1 MFYFVYTSFSIYIE
15 LSALDNNDVND
26 VVLRINVSGD
36 MYSRQNTGSGAPG
49 SSSSSAKTPDYTGY
63 SAYSNYADTTYPQRS
78 YQGGESNQG
87 GYAASAPKP
96 GQQGFDF
103 KEWPTS

>member
-1 MFYFVYTSFSIYIE
+1 MGK
-15 LSALDNNDVND
+15 LDNTVE
-26 VVLRINVSGD
+26 INVPGD
-36 MYSRQNTGSGAPG
+36 MYSRQTTGSGAPG

-63 SAYSNYADTTYPQRS
+63 SAYGNYADTSYPQRS

-96 GQQGFDF
+96 QQGFDF

>member
-1 MFYFVYTSFSIYIE
+1 MQSTLPFTLSTCFSIARKASVIGD
-15 LSALDNNDVND
+15 L
-26 VVLRINVSGD
+26 VLRTHVSGD

>member
-1 MFYFVYTSFSIYIE
+1 MIFNFIFLIFFLLLVRQDE
-15 LSALDNNDVND
+15 HDDL
-26 VVLRINVSGD
+26 VLCTNVAGD

-63 SAYSNYADTTYPQRS
+63 SYSNYADTSYPQRS
-78 YQGGESNQG
+78 YQGGENSQG

>member
-1 MFYFVYTSFSIYIE
+1 MMFNFTFFTFILQFVRDEY
-15 LSALDNNDVND
+15 DVL
-26 VVLRINVSGD
+26 VFCTNVAGD

-63 SAYSNYADTTYPQRS
+63 SAYSNYADTSYPQRS
-78 YQGGESNQG
+78 YQGGENSQG

>member
-1 MFYFVYTSFSIYIE
+1 MT
-15 LSALDNNDVND
+15 LDERDD
-26 VVLRINVSGD
+26 LMLRTNVSGD